1 MRKLA
6 NLPSLV
12 TARPNTR
19 VKQPDGKHPLI
30 SKQRQKLIATWEG
43 LSGNAR
49 GSVWLLAA
57 GFFATVMI
65 TGIKLVGQR
74 LPVLEILFFRQMFV
88 FILLTPVL
96 VREFPNTFLSKRWK
110 LHLSRCVISIIAMTT
125 GFTAVVHLPLAEA
138 TAISFSRAFFAT
150 LLAIIVLKE
159 VVDFRRWGATIAGF
173 IGVVII
179 VRPSPEGVN
188 EFALLAI
195 LSAALVAC
203 NLIMTKR
210 LSETESPT
218 TIMAYH
224 AGVLTAAYAIPTW
237 WLWCEPTWIEMGF
250 IVAIAMLMSIVQYCM
265 ISGYK
270 QAEASAAQPLEYVR
284 LIYAAAIG
292 FLVFSEVPTL
302 WTWSGAAVIIAS
314 SLYTIRRNATANLKP
329 RRNPNQ

>member
-1 MRKLA
+1 L
-6 NLPSLV
+6 
-12 TARPNTR
+12 TR
-19 VKQPDGKHPLI
+19 TR
-30 SKQRQKLIATWEG
+30 RQKLIATWEG

-57 GFFATVMI
+57 GLFATVMI
-65 TGIKLVGQR
+65 TGIKFVGQR

-88 FILLTPVL
+88 FILLTPIL
-96 VREFPNTFLSKRWK
+96 AREFPNTFLSNRWK
-110 LHLSRCVISIIAMTT
+110 LHILRCLVSIIAMTT

-138 TAISFSRAFFAT
+138 TAISFSRALFAT

-159 VVDFRRWGATIAGF
+159 VVGVRRWGATVVGF
-173 IGVVII
+173 LGVVII

-224 AGVLTAAYAIPTW
+224 AGVLTVAYAIPTC
-237 WLWCEPTWIEMGF
+237 WLWVEPTWLEMGF

-265 ISGYK
+265 INGYK

-292 FLVFSEVPTL
+292 FLVFGEIPTI
-302 WTWSGAAVIIAS
+302 WTWSGAALIIAS
-314 SLYTIRRNATANLKP
+314 SLYTIRRNAMTDHKSC
-329 RRNPNQ
+329 RNRNK